1 MLGNKKP
8 AGMQMAQNNDKF
20 PIKSNPSQQMSQQFV
35 QPKQQVVTDPLL
47 KMQQ

>member
-8 AGMQMAQNNDKF
+8 VGMQMAQNNDKSF

-35 QPKQQVVTDPLL
+35 QPKPVVIDPLL